1 MRITKLYIKSYKNLQ
16 DFTWELNPDYPVA
29 VIVGKNASGKSN
41 LLEAILTIFAQ
52 VRTDK
57 VDKKFYFEIAYQD
70 IDRNEIVFKNDD
82 KGFSS
87 TKTIFKKE
95 PESGNIISTINS
107 IDSNSV
113 FPKQIVSYY
122 AGISTRMRAIIRRF
136 RNLNPA
142 YQDFDIIYTDP
153 IYFVFS
159 AVALLG
165 SKLPRIKEDLLTKI
179 FEIDELVEF
188 QFKIQKPSYSLP
200 KEASID
206 NFWSA
211 PANLRAFFETLIQ
224 YGKSGKNAN
233 DYTIMLDAKALSS
246 VMDSPIINNDE
257 RKIFEYFSE
266 TFVNEYTKATTL
278 KIKKKGI
285 TEPLFFMD
293 LSEGEKQR
301 IGMRGTIELFLGSET
316 LFLLD
321 EPDSF
326 AHPRWQ
332 WQFVPDLQETLG
344 DSRSSQVIFVTH
356 SPLVLS
362 TVRDNAFMMEGGQI
376 QELNDLY
383 GMDVDTVLIDGMET
397 SVRPPQVAEDF
408 ESYFILI
415 ESGRGET
422 DEAQKKRQ
430 DLENIYPLN
439 HPSFSKADMLR
450 SLYI

>member
-41 LLEAILTIFAQ
+41 LLEAILLIFAQ

-82 KGFSS
+82 KGFFT
-87 TKTIFKKE
+87 TKN
-95 PESGNIISTINS
+95 GNGIADI
-107 IDSNSV
+107 NSV

-122 AGISTRMRAIIRRF
+122 AGISTRMRGIIRRF

-142 YQDFDIIYTDP
+142 YQDFDIIYTEP

-159 AVALLG
+159 AIALLG
-165 SKLPRIKEDLLTKI
+165 SKLSRIKEDLLEKV
-179 FEIDELVEF
+179 FEIEDLVEF
-188 QFKIQKPSYSLP
+188 QIKIQKPSYGLP

-206 NFWSA
+206 NLWSA

-224 YGKSGKNAN
+224 YGKSEKNAT
-233 DYTIMLDAKALSS
+233 DYTLTLDAKALSS

-266 TFVNEYTKATTL
+266 TFVNEYTKVATL

-332 WQFVPDLQETLG
+332 WQFVPDLQATLG

-362 TVRDNAFMMEGGQI
+362 TVRDNAFMMEGGNI
-376 QELNDLY
+376 REIY
-383 GMDVDTVLIDGMET
+383 GTYGQDSGMSLIKMDSEDRLKEVQDRVDSYAALVQDGNMQTDRAKEMKAQLIDELG
-397 SVRPPQVAEDF
+397 
-408 ESYFILI
+408 I
-415 ESGRGET
+415 
-422 DEAQKKRQ
+422 
-430 DLENIYPLN
+430 N
-439 HPSFSKADMLR
+439 HPVFIELEPLEK
-450 SLYI
+450 LYE

>member
-1 MRITKLYIKSYKNLQ
+1 MRITNLYIKSYKNLQ

-41 LLEAILTIFAQ
+41 LLEAILMIFVEAQ
-52 VRTDK
+52 RDIEV
-57 VDKKFYFEIAYQD
+57 KFNNFPFEFEISYQLGD
-70 IDRNEIVFKNDD
+70 FIIETVIMKYTDNEFSCFKNQR
-82 KGFSS
+82 
-87 TKTIFKKE
+87 
-95 PESGNIISTINS
+95 IIDP
-107 IDSNSV
+107 IDVLPN
-113 FPKQIVSYY
+113 KIVSYY
-122 AGISTRMRAIIRRF
+122 AGISERFLEIIKEYLINKKNRKRS
-136 RNLNPA
+136 
-142 YQDFDIIYTDP
+142 FDIIHIETVHYK
-153 IYFVFS
+153 F
-159 AVALLG
+159 ALLTLLA
-165 SKLPRIKEDLLTKI
+165 SKLKRLRTDLLAEKL
-179 FEIDELVEF
+179 EIVELVSF
-188 QFKIQKPSYSLP
+188 NLKIQKPISSLP
-200 KEASID
+200 EDASKE

-211 PANLRAFFETLIQ
+211 PNNLAVFFGELYKNKDWVEETKDEIVL
-224 YGKSGKNAN
+224 GFKNTDLEGVMKSSIIN
-233 DYTIMLDAKALSS
+233 DYEDNFFDLLSKSFANGYIKELDILFKKNGVTEILS
-246 VMDSPIINNDE
+246 
-257 RKIFEYFSE
+257 FE
-266 TFVNEYTKATTL
+266 A
-278 KIKKKGI
+278 
-285 TEPLFFMD
+285 

-301 IGMRGTIELFLGSET
+301 IGMRGTIELFLGNET

-321 EPDSF
+321 EPDAF

-408 ESYFILI
+408 EPYFILI
-415 ESGRGET
+415 ECGRGET
-422 DEAQKKRQ
+422 DEAQKMRQ
-430 DLENIYPLN
+430 NLENIYPLN

>member
-41 LLEAILTIFAQ
+41 LLEAILLIFAQ

-57 VDKKFYFEIAYQD
+57 VDKKFYFEIAYHD
-70 IDRNEIVFKNDD
+70 IDSNEIVFKNDE
-82 KGFSS
+82 KGFLA
-87 TKTIFKKE
+87 TKK
-95 PESGNIISTINS
+95 GNGIADI
-107 IDSNSV
+107 NSV

-179 FEIDELVEF
+179 FEIEELVEF
-188 QFKIQKPSYSLP
+188 QIKIQRPTYSLP

-224 YGKSGKNAN
+224 YGKSEKNAN
-233 DYTIMLDAKALSS
+233 DYTIMLDAKALNS

-266 TFVNEYTKATTL
+266 TFVNEYTKVATL

-285 TEPLFFMD
+285 AEPLFFMD

-376 QELNDLY
+376 QELNNLY

-397 SVRPPQVAEDF
+397 SVRPPQVAKDF
-408 ESYFILI
+408 ETYLILI

-422 DEAQKKRQ
+422 DEAQKMRQ

>member
-41 LLEAILTIFAQ
+41 LLEAILLIFAQ

-57 VDKKFYFEIAYQD
+57 VDKKFYFEIAYHD
-70 IDRNEIVFKNDD
+70 IDSNEIVFKNDE
-82 KGFSS
+82 KGFLA
-87 TKTIFKKE
+87 TKK
-95 PESGNIISTINS
+95 GNGIADI
-107 IDSNSV
+107 NSV

-179 FEIDELVEF
+179 FEIEELVEF
-188 QFKIQKPSYSLP
+188 QIKIQRPTYSLP

-211 PANLRAFFETLIQ
+211 PANLRAFFETIIQ
-224 YGKSGKNAN
+224 FGKSEKNAN
-233 DYTIMLDAKALSS
+233 DYTLTLDEKALNS

-266 TFVNEYTKATTL
+266 TFVNEYTKVATL

-285 TEPLFFMD
+285 AEPLFFMD

-362 TVRDNAFMMEGGQI
+362 TVKDNSFMMEGGQI
-376 QELNDLY
+376 EPIYGIYGEDVSMSLARMDTDDRLKEVQAKIDLY
-383 GMDVDTVLIDGMET
+383 RAFIQDGNMHTERAKLLKTELVEELGINHSALIALSPLET
-397 SVRPPQVAEDF
+397 
-408 ESYFILI
+408 
-415 ESGRGET
+415 
-422 DEAQKKRQ
+422 
-430 DLENIYPLN
+430 
-439 HPSFSKADMLR
+439 
-450 SLYI
+450 LYE

>member
-41 LLEAILTIFAQ
+41 LLEAILLIFAQ

-70 IDRNEIVFKNDD
+70 IDRNEIVFQNDE
-82 KGFSS
+82 KGFLA
-87 TKTIFKKE
+87 TKK
-95 PESGNIISTINS
+95 GNGIADIN
-107 IDSNSV
+107 IV

-136 RNLNPA
+136 RKLNPT
-142 YQDFDIIYTDP
+142 YQDFDIIYTEP
-153 IYFVFS
+153 SYFAFS
-159 AVALLG
+159 AIALLG
-165 SKLPRIKEDLLTKI
+165 SKLSRIKEDLLEKI
-179 FEIDELVEF
+179 FEIEGLVEF
-188 QFKIQKPSYSLP
+188 EVKIHRPSYSLP
-200 KEASID
+200 KDASID

-211 PANLRAFFETLIQ
+211 PTNLRAFFETLIQ
-224 YGKSGKNAN
+224 YSKSEKNAN
-233 DYTIMLDAKALSS
+233 DYTLVLDSKALNS

-266 TFVNEYTKATTL
+266 TFINEYTKGATL
-278 KIKKKGI
+278 KVKKKGI
-285 TEPLFFMD
+285 DEPLFFSD
-293 LSEGEKQR
+293 LSEGEKQK

-430 DLENIYPLN
+430 ELENIYPLN
-439 HPSFSKADMLR
+439 HPSFSKADMMR

>member
-16 DFTWELNPDYPVA
+16 EFQWELNPDYPVA

-52 VRTDK
+52 VRTNK
-57 VDKKFYFEIAYQD
+57 TSKEFHFEIAYQD
-70 IDRNEIVFKNDD
+70 FDRNQIVFKNDE
-82 KGFSS
+82 KGFST
-87 TKTIFKKE
+87 TKN
-95 PESGNIISTINS
+95 GNGVADI
-107 IDSNSV
+107 NSV

-122 AGISTRMRAIIRRF
+122 AGISTRMKSIIRRF
-136 RNLNPA
+136 RNLNPT
-142 YQDFDIIYTDP
+142 YQDFDIIYTEP

-159 AVALLG
+159 AIALLG
-165 SKLPRIKEDLLTKI
+165 SKLSRIKEDLLEKI
-179 FEIDELVEF
+179 FEIEALVEF
-188 QFKIQKPSYSLP
+188 QIKIQRPTYSLP

-211 PANLRAFFETLIQ
+211 PTNLRAFFETLIQ
-224 YGKSGKNAN
+224 YGKSEKNAN
-233 DYTIMLDAKALSS
+233 DYTITLDAKALNS

-257 RKIFEYFSE
+257 SKIFEYFSE
-266 TFVNEYTKATTL
+266 IFVNEYTKGITL
-278 KIKKKGI
+278 KIKKRGI
-285 TEPLFFMD
+285 VEPLLFSD

-332 WQFVPDLQETLG
+332 WQFVPDLQDTLG

-362 TVRDNAFMMEGGQI
+362 TVKDNAFMMENGKI
-376 QELNDLY
+376 EPLY
-383 GMDVDTVLIDGMET
+383 GIYGEDVSMSLARMDTDDRLKDIDDKIALYKAMIQDGNIHTERT
-397 SVRPPQVAEDF
+397 KQLKAELVAELGNNH
-408 ESYFILI
+408 SAII
-415 ESGRGET
+415 ELSPLET
-422 DEAQKKRQ
+422 
-430 DLENIYPLN
+430 
-439 HPSFSKADMLR
+439 
-450 SLYI
+450 LYE